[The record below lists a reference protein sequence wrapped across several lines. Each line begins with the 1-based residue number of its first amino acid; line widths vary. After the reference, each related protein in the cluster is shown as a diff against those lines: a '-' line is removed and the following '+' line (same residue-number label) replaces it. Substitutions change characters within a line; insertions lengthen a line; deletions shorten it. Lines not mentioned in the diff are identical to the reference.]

1 MRNEAYGSKRSP
13 IEDAIRRVRKPGKIM
28 STVSKPLF
36 LLLFLFSLLIFAS
49 CTTLPRLGDY
59 VPLRADTAPKII
71 GPKGQLSPRVS
82 KAIMERLK
90 GQVEPTDILQR
101 HTLLIEVISGSP
113 LVAGNK
119 VTLLID
125 GPATYEAMFKAI
137 RSAKDHVNFETF
149 IFDDDEVGR
158 RFAELLLEKQAE
170 GVQVNLIYDSYGCL
184 ATPAAFFQRLR
195 DGGIHA
201 REFNPVN
208 PSKIRGKRWML
219 TQRDH
224 RKILIVD
231 GKVAFTGGVNISN
244 VYSSSLSG
252 SLSKEQK
259 GDHIQHAWRDTHVQ
273 IEGPAV
279 AEFQKLFLET
289 WAREKGPESNR
300 DYFPPLKHEGNELMR
315 VVGSSPGR
323 MNRIT
328 YMMYVSAFTYAE
340 NIIHLTTPYFV
351 PNDEMIKAL
360 THAAER
366 GVDVR
371 IILPGASDSALLFYA
386 GRSYYTH
393 LLKSG
398 VKLYERRLDSML
410 HAKTAVID
418 SIWSTVGSTNMDLLS
433 FLNNDEVNAVILSRD
448 FASQM
453 EVMFEEDLRES
464 KEIHLEEWK
473 KRPFTDR
480 AKEWFINLF
489 GHWL

>member
-1 MRNEAYGSKRSP
+1 MGAVFN
-13 IEDAIRRVRKPGKIM
+13 
-28 STVSKPLF
+28 
-36 LLLFLFSLLIFAS
+36 LLLLSLCLFSLLTFSS
-49 CTTLPRLGDY
+49 CTSLPRIEDY
-59 VPLRADTAPKII
+59 DSLSADTAPKII
-71 GPKGQLSPRVS
+71 GPKGELSPEIS

-113 LVAGNK
+113 LVTGNK

-125 GPATYEAMFKAI
+125 GPATYDAMFKAI
-137 RSAKDHVNFETF
+137 RGAKDTINFETY
-149 IFDDDEVGR
+149 IFDDDELGR
-158 RFAELLLEKQAE
+158 RFADLLLQKQAE
-170 GVQVNLIYDSYGCL
+170 GVQVNLLYDSVGCMT
-184 ATPAAFFQRLR
+184 TPSAFFQRLR
-195 DGGIHA
+195 DGGIQA
-201 REFNPVN
+201 REFNPIN
-208 PSKIRGKRWML
+208 PSKARGKWL
-219 TQRDH
+219 LSQRDH

-252 SLSKEQK
+252 GPSREQK
-259 GDHIQHAWRDTHVQ
+259 GDHIQHSWRDTDVQ

-289 WAREKGPESNR
+289 WAREQGPESNR
-300 DYFPPLKHEGNELMR
+300 NYFPTLKQEGNDLMR
-315 VVGSSPGR
+315 VIGSTPGQE
-323 MNRIT
+323 NRIT

-340 NIIHLTTPYFV
+340 TFIHLTTPYFV
-351 PNDEMIKAL
+351 PDEQMMEAL

-366 GVDVR
+366 GVDVK

-393 LLKSG
+393 LLESG
-398 VKLYERRLDSML
+398 VKLYERRTDSML

-448 FASQM
+448 FATKM

-464 KEIHLEEWK
+464 NQIRLEEWK
-473 KRPFTDR
+473 RRPFTDR
-480 AKEWFINLF
+480 VKEWFINLF

>member
-1 MRNEAYGSKRSP
+1 MGTASKSL
-13 IEDAIRRVRKPGKIM
+13 V
-28 STVSKPLF
+28 LF
-36 LLLFLFSLLIFAS
+36 LCLFSLPTFSS
-49 CTTLPRLGDY
+49 CAFLPRMEDY
-59 VPLRADTAPKII
+59 DPLRADTAPKII
-71 GPKGQLSPRVS
+71 GPKGQLSPKIS

-113 LVAGNK
+113 LVTGNK

-125 GPATYEAMFKAI
+125 GPATYDAMLKAI
-137 RSAKDHVNFETF
+137 RSAKDHINFETY
-149 IFDDDEVGR
+149 IFDDDELGR
-158 RFAELLLEKQAE
+158 CFADLLLQKQAE
-170 GVQVNLIYDSYGCL
+170 GVQVNLIYDSVGCMT
-184 ATPAAFFQRLR
+184 TPSAFFQRLR

-201 REFNPVN
+201 REFNPIN
-208 PSKIRGKRWML
+208 PLKMRGTRWRL
-219 TQRDH
+219 NQRDH

-244 VYSSSLSG
+244 VYSSSLPG
-252 SLSKEQK
+252 NLSQEQK
-259 GDHIQHAWRDTHVQ
+259 GDHIQQSWRDTDVQ

-300 DYFPPLKHEGNELMR
+300 NYFPPLKQEGNDLMR
-315 VVGSSPGR
+315 VIGSTPGR

-340 NIIHLTTPYFV
+340 NFIHLTTPYFV
-351 PNDEMIKAL
+351 PDEQMMKAL
-360 THAAER
+360 TNAAER
-366 GVDVR
+366 GVDVK
-371 IILPGASDSALLFYA
+371 IILPGAIESGLIFYA
-386 GRSYYTH
+386 GRSYYTS

-398 VKLYERRLDSML
+398 VKLYERRNDAIL

-448 FASQM
+448 FATKM

-464 KEIHLEEWK
+464 NQIQLEEWK
-473 KRPFTDR
+473 RRPLMNHV
-480 AKEWFINLF
+480 KEWFTRLLA
-489 GHWL
+489 HWL

>member
-1 MRNEAYGSKRSP
+1 MGAVLKR
-13 IEDAIRRVRKPGKIM
+13 
-28 STVSKPLF
+28 
-36 LLLFLFSLLIFAS
+36 LLLPLCLFSLLTFTSCAS
-49 CTTLPRLGDY
+49 LPRMEDY
-59 VPLRADTAPKII
+59 DPLSADTAPKIV
-71 GPKGQLSPRVS
+71 GPKGQLSPKIS
-82 KAIMERLK
+82 KGIMERLK

-113 LVAGNK
+113 LVTGNK

-125 GPATYEAMFKAI
+125 GPATYDAMFKAI
-137 RSAKDHVNFETF
+137 RSATDHINFETY
-149 IFDDDEVGR
+149 IFEDDELGR
-158 RFAELLLEKQAE
+158 RFSDLLLQKQAE
-170 GVQVNLIYDSYGCL
+170 GVQVNLIYDSVGCMT
-184 ATPAAFFQRLR
+184 TPSAFFQRMR
-195 DGGIHA
+195 DGGIQA
-201 REFNPVN
+201 IEFNPIN
-208 PSKIRGKRWML
+208 PSKIRGKKWML
-219 TQRDH
+219 NQRDH

-252 SLSKEQK
+252 SLSTRQK
-259 GDHIQHAWRDTHVQ
+259 GDHIQHSWRDTDVQ

-279 AEFQKLFLET
+279 AEFQKLFVET
-289 WAREKGPESNR
+289 WAREKGPGSNR
-300 DYFPPLKHEGNELMR
+300 NYFPPLKQEGNDLMR
-315 VVGSSPGR
+315 VIGSTPGR

-328 YMMYVSAFTYAE
+328 YVMYVSAFTYAE
-340 NIIHLTTPYFV
+340 NFIHLTTPYFV
-351 PNDEMIKAL
+351 PDEQMIKAL

-371 IILPGASDSALLFYA
+371 IILPGASDSVLLFYA

-398 VKLYERRLDSML
+398 VKLYERRTDSML

-448 FASQM
+448 FATKM

-464 KEIHLEEWK
+464 NQIHLEEWK

-480 AKEWFINLF
+480 VKEWFINLF